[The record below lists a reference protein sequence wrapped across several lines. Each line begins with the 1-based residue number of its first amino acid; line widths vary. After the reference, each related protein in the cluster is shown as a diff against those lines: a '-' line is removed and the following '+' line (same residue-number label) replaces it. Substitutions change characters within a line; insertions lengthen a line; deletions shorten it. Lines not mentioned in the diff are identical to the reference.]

1 MTAVATADD
10 LLQRRTG
17 IGSDIGTVQEI
28 TVWWQEECTGE
39 PMDLQQNNRTADLR
53 TIPMDRATPKM
64 TNEFLL
70 GTLPDS
76 NGKSAFQTDLP
87 IDMSMML
94 SSYSTSFILDVH
106 TVKYELTRD

>member
-76 NGKSAFQTDLP
+76 NGKSAFKQIYPLTCQ
-87 IDMSMML
+87 
-94 SSYSTSFILDVH
+94 ILGQ
-106 TVKYELTRD
+106 

>member
-1 MTAVATADD
+1 
-10 LLQRRTG
+10 
-17 IGSDIGTVQEI
+17 
-28 TVWWQEECTGE
+28 
-39 PMDLQQNNRTADLR
+39 MDLQQNNRTADLR

-87 IDMSMML
+87 IDMSNIRPVRRSMML